1 VWTVGVG
8 RALHRERS
16 SIEYQPKVVEQ
27 RIHGSPECPD
37 HQVDAASLKQPSPAV
52 SLQRS
57 PAFCISVVV
66 ARASHRHFERAQ
78 LGKLTRADARRQIH
92 GLRPMG
98 ALFAAPCGQD
108 SLETAPRP
116 PLGIRLPQLLLD
128 FDGCHSAR
136 ARSLGVILG
145 SCQFSLGIR
154 ELGQRVI
161 ESLTQLNDGCLSAGK
176 LLAQLCYPQIA
187 RRRLSMTVADI
198 RDLTNDVRPI
208 DLVDHPLAGSEPVK

>member
-1 VWTVGVG
+1 M
-8 RALHRERS
+8 H
-16 SIEYQPKVVEQ
+16 
-27 RIHGSPECPD
+27 
-37 HQVDAASLKQPSPAV
+37 
-52 SLQRS
+52 
-57 PAFCISVVV
+57 
-66 ARASHRHFERAQ
+66 RAQ
-78 LGKLTRADARRQIH
+78 ADARRQIH

-108 SLETAPRP
+108 ALETAPRPPLGIRLP

-136 ARSLGVILG
+136 ARSLGLILG
-145 SCQFSLGIR
+145 SCQFSLGIC
-154 ELGQRVI
+154 ELGQSVI

-176 LLAQLCYPQIA
+176 LLAQLCYPQIG
-187 RRRLSMTVADI
+187 RRRSSMTVADI